1 MSRAGSRDIF
11 FEIANE
17 ERIGTRKY
25 IWIHFVLNF
34 LFTHHW
40 KYQLARKKELS
51 IPPIWGCCGP
61 TGGSIFTP
69 GQKNHPAFSEI
80 AAKTHSPF
88 GLFWRA
94 ILPVYHRPSKKA
106 GWFFCPGVKIEPPVG
121 PQQPQIGGIKS
132 SFFLAN

>member
-1 MSRAGSRDIF
+1 MRREEQSKKKRDSNL
-11 FEIANE
+11 EKP
-17 ERIGTRKY
+17 RD
-25 IWIHFVLNF
+25 
-34 LFTHHW
+34 THHW
-40 KYQLARKKELS
+40 KYQLAKKKELS

-121 PQQPQIGGIKS
+121 PQQPQIGRIKS
-132 SFFLAN
+132 SFFWPTDTSNDV